1 MESHGQ
7 SRYRMLKA
15 TFHAQIMNSR
25 EQLKLE
31 RSRAAPLREIYPR
44 LAEVYVEF
52 EFDDGTS
59 RAPSPTAYSYF
70 PAANGFFRFSC
81 PCYSCN
87 GEFDLSAHVAE
98 LAKETVGKRRSSRMQ
113 VSCSGLRVREMSVH
127 EPCPVCARIR
137 VSATPH
143 SLEQLT

>member
-7 SRYRMLKA
+7 NRCNMLKA
-15 TFHAQIMNSR
+15 TFHTQIMNSR
-25 EQLKLE
+25 EQLKLD
-31 RSRAAPLREIYPR
+31 RSRAAPLREVYPR

-52 EFDDGTS
+52 EFDDGTN

-87 GEFDLSAHVAE
+87 GEFDLSAQIAE
-98 LAKETVGKRRSSRMQ
+98 LAKDTGRKQRSSRVQ
-113 VSCSGLRVREMSVH
+113 VSCTGLRVRELSVQ
-127 EPCPVCARIR
+127 EPCPVHARIR